1 MFRFLFRAAASSVA
15 AAMSLL
21 FNVSVAFAAGFYVSS
36 QAQSGPAQP
45 AEYAATEADAVDSA
59 AYSGGPGNSPAT
71 LDEVVVIAQHLNEAR
86 NGIQTQTGASI
97 YTINEAAIG
106 AMPGGDNQLLN
117 QVIMQAPDVAQ
128 DSFGQFHVRGEHNGL
143 QYRLNGIILP
153 EGISVFGQSLDPRL
167 ISSLTLVTGALP
179 AEYGLRTAGIIDLK
193 TKSGVISPGG
203 AVSIYGG
210 SHGTV
215 EPSFNYGGSEGRLN
229 YFVSGDFLRSDLG
242 IESPDGS
249 SDPIHDHTKQYH
261 GFGYFEYILDEA
273 NRVSAVL
280 STSTGDFQIPNRA
293 GQTPGITNADGTP
306 LTVNGQTTYPS
317 EALDENQREVNHF
330 AILSWQHSQGALDV
344 QTSATARYSS
354 LTFTPDPLGDILFTG
369 IAQDAYKQNVAYALQ
384 SDAAYKLNDAH
395 TLRAGFFIQS
405 DHSKSDTSSDVIALN
420 DAGNQISDIPVNV
433 VDNGA
438 KTEWIESLYLQDEW
452 KVIPTVTVNYGVR
465 FDKFTAFASGHQVSP
480 RLNVVWQALPDT
492 TLHAGYSRYFSPPP
506 FELVGTETVSK
517 FVNTT
522 AAAEV
527 LQADTP
533 LAEEAN
539 YYDIGVQQKFTPQLT
554 VGLDT
559 YYKQSHN
566 LIDEGQFGAP
576 IILTPFNYT
585 YGKQYGA
592 EITAN
597 YTLEGFS
604 AYLNLAYQS
613 AKGKNIDSAQFN
625 FGADDLAYIA
635 QHYIHLDHEQEFTAS
650 GGVSYLWNHTTF
662 SANFLS
668 ASGLR
673 ADLQLPDG
681 SSIPNGDHL
690 PYYTQVNF
698 GVNHIFHFTET
709 STLTARFD
717 VINVFDKVYEIR
729 NGTGVGV
736 GAPQFGPRRGL
747 FFGLSKSI

>member
-1 MFRFLFRAAASSVA
+1 MFYSRPVAARPAFAIMSLLSLSAMSAHVYAGSAAESGAAPSGAASS
-15 AAMSLL
+15 
-21 FNVSVAFAAGFYVSS
+21 
-36 QAQSGPAQP
+36 
-45 AEYAATEADAVDSA
+45 
-59 AYSGGPGNSPAT
+59 SPA

-106 AMPGGDNQLLN
+106 AQPGGDNQLLN
-117 QVIMQAPDVAQ
+117 QVIMQAPEVAQ

-193 TKSGVISPGG
+193 TKSGVIDPGG
-203 AVSIYGG
+203 SVSIYGG

-215 EPSFNYGGSEGRLN
+215 EPSFNYGGTEGNFN
-229 YFVSGDFLRSDLG
+229 YFVSGDFLRNDLG
-242 IESPDGS
+242 IESPDGRS
-249 SDPIHDHTKQYH
+249 SPDHDHTTQVH
-261 GFGYFEYILDEA
+261 GFAYLEYILDES
-273 NRVSAVL
+273 NRLSAVL
-280 STSTGDFQIPNRA
+280 SSSEGKFQIPNRG
-293 GQTPGITNADGTP
+293 GQVPGITNADGSP
-306 LTVNGQTTYPS
+306 LTVNGQTTFPS
-317 EALDENQREVNHF
+317 DALNENQRELNHF
-330 AILSWQHSQGALDV
+330 AILSWQHSQGAFDV
-344 QTSATARYSS
+344 QTSLTARYSS
-354 LTFTPDPLGDILFTG
+354 LNFVPDALGDVLFDG
-369 IAQDAYKQNVAYALQ
+369 VSQNAYKQNVAYALQ
-384 SDAAYKLNDAH
+384 SDAAYKLTDDH
-395 TLRAGFFIQS
+395 TLRGGIFVQS
-405 DHSKSDTSSDVIALN
+405 DHSKSLTSSAVIAL
-420 DAGNQISDIPVNV
+420 DAAGNQVSDVPVNI

-438 KTEWIESLYLQDEW
+438 KTEWIESIYLQDEW
-452 KVIPTVTVNYGVR
+452 KVIPTVTVNYGLR

-480 RLNVVWQALPDT
+480 RVNIVWQALPDT

-522 AAAEV
+522 AGAEV

-533 LAEEAN
+533 LAEQAN
-539 YYDIGVQQKFTPQLT
+539 YYDIGAQQKITDRFV

-585 YGKQYGA
+585 YGKQYGVELTSSYSA
-592 EITAN
+592 EDFT
-597 YTLEGFS
+597 
-604 AYLNLAYQS
+604 AYLNLAWQS
-613 AKGKNIDSAQFN
+613 ARGKNIDSAQFN

-635 QHYIHLDHEQEFTAS
+635 EHYIHLDHEQRVTAS
-650 GGVSYLWNHTTF
+650 GGASYLWGHTRF
-662 SANFLS
+662 SADFLVG
-668 ASGLR
+668 SGLR
-673 ADLQLPDG
+673 ADLTLPDG
-681 SSIPNGDHL
+681 SSIPNGAHL
-690 PYYTQVNF
+690 PYYTQVNL
-698 GVNHIFHFTET
+698 GASHVFHLDDAG
-709 STLTARFD
+709 TLTARFD
-717 VINVFDKVYEIR
+717 VINVLDKRYEIR
-729 NGTGVGV
+729 DGTGVGV

>member
-1 MFRFLFRAAASSVA
+1 MTCRAIGAVAIHSAFAEFFMFRLSFLAAAPSA
-15 AAMSLL
+15 AAAL
-21 FNVSVAFAAGFYVSS
+21 GFIVVSS
-36 QAQSGPAQP
+36 LAV
-45 AEYAATEADAVDSA
+45 AESVDFGDSA
-59 AYSGGPGNSPAT
+59 KSPAA
-71 LDEVVVIAQHLNEAR
+71 LDEVVVIAQRLNEAR

-106 AMPGGDNQLLN
+106 AEPGGDNQLLN

-128 DSFGQFHVRGEHNGL
+128 DSFGQYHVRGEHNGL

-153 EGISVFGQSLDPRL
+153 EGISVFGQALDPRL
-167 ISSLTLVTGALP
+167 ISSVTLVTGALP

-193 TKSGVISPGG
+193 TKSGVIDPGG
-203 AVSIYGG
+203 SVSIYGG

-215 EPSFNYGGSEGRLN
+215 EPSFNYGGSAGRFN
-229 YFVSGDFLRSDLG
+229 YFVSGDFLRNDLG
-242 IESPDGS
+242 IESPDGRS
-249 SDPIHDHTKQYH
+249 SPDHDHTTQFHEFAYL
-261 GFGYFEYILDEA
+261 EYILDEE
-273 NRVSAVL
+273 NRLSAVL
-280 STSTGDFQIPNRA
+280 SSSAGKFQIPNRA
-293 GQTPGITNADGTP
+293 GQLPGITNADGTP

-317 EALDENQREVNHF
+317 DALNENQRELNHF
-330 AILSWQHSQGALDV
+330 AILSWQHSQGAFDV
-344 QTSATARYSS
+344 QTSVTARYSS
-354 LTFTPDPLGDILFTG
+354 LNFVPDALGDVLFDG
-369 IAQDAYKQNVAYALQ
+369 IAQSAFKQNVAYALQ
-384 SDAAYKLNDAH
+384 SDAAYHLNDAH
-395 TLRAGFFIQS
+395 TLRAGVFLQS
-405 DHSKSDTSSDVIALN
+405 DHSKSLTSSAVIAL
-420 DAGNQISDIPVNV
+420 DDVGNQISDIPVNI
-433 VDNGA
+433 VDNGG

-452 KVIPTVTVNYGVR
+452 KLFPTVTLNYGLR

-480 RLNVVWQALPDT
+480 RVNVVWQALPDT
-492 TLHAGYSRYFSPPP
+492 TVHAGYSRYFSPPP

-522 AAAEV
+522 AGAEV

-533 LAEEAN
+533 LAEQAN
-539 YYDIGVQQKFTPQLT
+539 YYDIGVQQKVTKQITL
-554 VGLDT
+554 GLDS

-597 YTLEGFS
+597 FTAEGFN

-613 AKGKNIDSAQFN
+613 AKGKNFSSAQFN
-625 FGADDLAYIA
+625 FSPEDLTYVAS
-635 QHYIHLDHEQEFTAS
+635 HYIHLDHEQQFTAS
-650 GGVSYLWNHTTF
+650 GGVSYVWNHTTF
-662 SANFLS
+662 SADFLEG
-668 ASGLR
+668 SGLR
-673 ADLQLPDG
+673 ASLDLPDG

-698 GVNHIFHFTET
+698 GANHVFHFSES
-709 STLTARFD
+709 STLTARVD
-717 VINVFDKVYEIR
+717 LINALDKVYQIR

-747 FFGLSKSI
+747 FFGISKSI